1 MSEKKKISMR
11 ASGPEQNTDAEDARS
26 KKRSVHGSEK
36 NESIGLFFRRSQK
49 SIQVEIVLRNP
60 LITELFYYVIFD

>member
-49 SIQVEIVLRNP
+49 SIGYRRFFKVKLLKLE
-60 LITELFYYVIFD
+60 

>member
-36 NESIGLFFRRSQK
+36 LAPPIAYRRKK
-49 SIQVEIVLRNP
+49 SIKNRL
-60 LITELFYYVIFD
+60 